1 MTPSSDKPNT
11 EPQYDAESFSANTSK
26 TSQKPGG
33 KEPARPFS
41 RVYFKLLLF
50 ISVLLFVAF
59 GLSGYLYQLNVLGL
73 GGAMSLLRYSAYAAM
88 GVGIIGVISLFFA
101 ARSRFKKRHLF
112 YSMMAVVLCGFVS
125 GVALYWSYQAD
136 NHPFL
141 HDISTDT
148 ENPPEFDVIDG
159 LRADAPNP
167 PEYPGEEA
175 AEIQREGYPDIITTY
190 MAYDRSVVFHEAL
203 ALIESRG
210 WSLAQADEE
219 EGIIEATETL
229 PWFGF
234 KDDVVIRLQAERGRT
249 IFDMRSKS
257 RVGGTDLGVNAKRIT
272 TFIEDL
278 RMRLRQRPASQ
289 TPAEESQED
298 QLMEEDA
305 ERIPAPDSLAVP
317 EAENGPESE
326 QQPVPEPEQPQ
337 AADSTQTETAPEVSP
352 EMESE
357 PEETSEAQPDTTT
370 TSGN

>member
-11 EPQYDAESFSANTSK
+11 EPQYEADNFSTQS
-26 TSQKPGG
+26 G
-33 KEPARPFS
+33 KNRQASGAPQPSRPFS

-50 ISVLLFVAF
+50 LALLVSLGF
-59 GLSGYLYQLNVLGL
+59 GLSGYLYQLDVLGL
-73 GGAMSLLRYSAYAAM
+73 GGAMSLLRYSAYTAM
-88 GVGIIGVISLFFA
+88 GIGIIAVISLFFA

-112 YSMMAVVLCGFVS
+112 YSMMAVVLCGIVS
-125 GVALYWSYQAD
+125 GVALYWSYQAN

-148 ENPPEFDVIDG
+148 ENPPAFDVIAG

-234 KDDVVIRLQAERGRT
+234 KDDVVIRMQAERGRT

-257 RVGGTDLGVNAKRIT
+257 RVGGTDLGVNAARIT
-272 TFIEDL
+272 NFIEDL
-278 RMRLRQRPASQ
+278 RVRLRQRP
-289 TPAEESQED
+289 TPQSSAEESGEE
-298 QLMEEDA
+298 QLLEEDA
-305 ERIPAPDSLAVP
+305 ERIPVPDSLAAP
-317 EAENGPESE
+317 EAEPEQESERPDSLETQTIPEAGPEELEAE
-326 QQPVPEPEQPQ
+326 Q
-337 AADSTQTETAPEVSP
+337 ET
-352 EMESE
+352 
-357 PEETSEAQPDTTT
+357 EAQPDTSTT
-370 TSGN
+370 GGN